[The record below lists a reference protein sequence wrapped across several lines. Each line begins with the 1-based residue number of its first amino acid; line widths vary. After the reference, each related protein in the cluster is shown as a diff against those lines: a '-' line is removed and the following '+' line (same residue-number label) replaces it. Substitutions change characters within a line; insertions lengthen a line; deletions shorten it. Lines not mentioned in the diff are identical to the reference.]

1 MVCDLADL
9 NSVRAAA
16 AVLQSTSINTL
27 CNNAG
32 LAMNTAD
39 KEAKRTAEGFELTV
53 RRRILGGERRKYE
66 RTKEEQVIKAEASTC
81 IPADS
86 NISA

>member
-9 NSVRAAA
+9 DSVRACA
-16 AVLQSTSINTL
+16 AVLQSTPIDSL

-39 KEAKRTAEGFELTV
+39 KEAKRTAQGFELTV
-53 RRRILGGERRKYE
+53 GLRWFLGKERGRE
-66 RTKEEQVIKAEASTC
+66 
-81 IPADS
+81 
-86 NISA
+86 